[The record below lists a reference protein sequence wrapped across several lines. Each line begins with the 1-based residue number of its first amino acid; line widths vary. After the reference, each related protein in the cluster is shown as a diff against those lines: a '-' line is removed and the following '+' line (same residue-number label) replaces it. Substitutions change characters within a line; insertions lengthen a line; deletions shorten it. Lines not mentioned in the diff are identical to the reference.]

1 MTIEIIPLRGIP
13 RVKRGDDIPRLI
25 VECANASNIEL
36 KDGDILVISQK
47 IVSKAEGRTV
57 SLLDVEPSP
66 FALKIAEYTG
76 KKAEVVELILRE
88 SRSIVRMSNKHIIC
102 ETNHGFVCANAGV
115 DLSNVNGG
123 KSATLLP
130 VDPDRSAR
138 LIREGIFKLTGK
150 DVAVII
156 SDTHGR
162 PLRRG
167 VVNVAIGCSG
177 IKPLKNYRGK
187 HDLYGYTMRVTIV
200 AVADELA
207 SAAELLMGEGDEGVP
222 VVIIRGYNYERGDDK
237 ATVLARPAIE
247 DLFR

>member
-1 MTIEIIPLRGIP
+1 MKMEIIPLKGIP
-13 RVKRGDDIPRLI
+13 RVKKGDDISKLI
-25 VECANASNIEL
+25 VECAKASKIDI
-36 KDGDILVISQK
+36 KDGDVIVISQK

-57 SLLDVEPSP
+57 SLSEVKPSP

-76 KKAEVVELILRE
+76 KKAELVELILRE
-88 SRSIVRMSNKHIIC
+88 SKSIVRMSDKHLIC
-102 ETNHGFVCANAGV
+102 ETIHGFVCANAGV

-130 VDPDRSAR
+130 LDPDRSAR
-138 LIREGIFKLTGK
+138 NIRDGIFRLTGRE
-150 DVAVII
+150 VAVII

-167 VVNVAIGCSG
+167 VINVAIGCSG

-187 HDLYGYTMRVTIV
+187 QDLYGYTMRVTVV

-207 SAAELLMGEGDEGVP
+207 SAAELLMGEGDEGIP
-222 VVIIRGYNYERGDDK
+222 AVIIRGYNYERGEEK
-237 ATVLARPAIE
+237 ATVLARPMDE